1 MIDFATFG
9 ESHGQLVGVIVE
21 GLPAGLEISPEEI
34 DAELSRRQ
42 SGYGRGARMAV
53 EKDTAEIVSGVR
65 WGKTIG
71 SPVCVLVKNRDW
83 ENNRRLLSV
92 DKKSADAALKLLRP
106 RPGHADLAG
115 LLKYRFDDITD
126 VLERSS
132 ARETAARVVAGA
144 FFKKYLALAG
154 IAIYSWVEEIGG
166 IKVSAPKSSAAKIFE
181 AAKKSPLSAPD
192 VAASAKMA
200 AAIDVARR
208 AGDTLGGVFAVAAV
222 GAPVGLGSYVSW
234 KERLDGRLAAA
245 LMSIQAIKGVEIGAG
260 FQGASL
266 PGSKVHDEIFYS
278 KSVGYTRKTNNAGGL
293 EGGMTNGQDIKIRC
307 AMKPI
312 PSLAK
317 PLASVDISTK
327 KPSSAAAVRSDVCA
341 VPAAAVVGEAMTAYV
356 LAVAVRDKF
365 GGDSVAEFTDIF
377 ISWGKAS
384 ADKKK

>member
-1 MIDFATFG
+1 MTIDFATFG
-9 ESHGQLVGVIVE
+9 ESHGKVVGVIIE
-21 GLPAGLEISPEEI
+21 GLPAGLEISTEDL

-42 SGYGRGARMAV
+42 SGYGRGARMTV

-92 DKKSADAALKLLRP
+92 DKKSADAALKILRP

-132 ARETAARVVAGA
+132 ARETASRVVAGA

-166 IKVSAPKSSAAKIFE
+166 VKADIPPLAAAKVFAAAKSSPV
-181 AAKKSPLSAPD
+181 SSPD

-200 AAIDVARR
+200 AAIDVARKT
-208 AGDTLGGVFAVAAV
+208 GDTLGGVFAVAAV
-222 GAPVGLGSYVSW
+222 GSPVGLGSYVSW
-234 KERLDGRLAAA
+234 KERLDARLAAA
-245 LMSIQAIKGVEIGAG
+245 LMSVQAIKGVEIGAG
-260 FQGASL
+260 FQAASL

-293 EGGMTNGQDIKIRC
+293 EGGTTNGQDIKIRC

-327 KPSSAAAVRSDVCA
+327 KPSSAAPVRSDVCA

-365 GGDSVAEFTDIF
+365 GGDSVAEFTENF
-377 ISWGKAS
+377 KAS